1 MSSPV
6 GHIRRATADDAPLIK
21 ALVRAEPLDPN
32 AIDWRYFHVL
42 EIEHEGQPTIAA
54 IGMLRPEG
62 DLYEIDSIT
71 TRPAFRRRG
80 FAAAIVRALLALGLR
95 PVYLLAESDLVAYYA
110 RLGFAVVPPDAAPIV
125 MRDQAE
131 FVNGLFRGQRQYHI
145 MRYQSDPA

>member
-6 GHIRRATADDAPLIK
+6 FRIRRAAANDAPLIK

-42 EIEHEGQPTIAA
+42 EIEHDAQPTIAA

-62 DLYEIDSIT
+62 DIYEIDSVT

-80 FAAAIVRALLALGLR
+80 YASAIVRALLAVGLR
-95 PVYLLAESDLVAYYA
+95 PVYLLAESDLVAYYE
-110 RLGFAVVPPDAAPIV
+110 RLGFVVVSADQAPPV

-145 MRYQSDPA
+145 MRYQTDPA